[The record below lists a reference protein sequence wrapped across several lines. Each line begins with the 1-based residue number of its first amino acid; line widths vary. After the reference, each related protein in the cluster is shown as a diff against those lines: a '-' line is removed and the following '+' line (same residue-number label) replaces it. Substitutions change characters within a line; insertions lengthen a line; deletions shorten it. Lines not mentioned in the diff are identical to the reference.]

1 MRRVRARFPNESEYT
16 HIVIEWSEWRE
27 VKVFHDEVFG
37 YYKGTYLAILKEDYD
52 NRSTTKT
59 IA

>member
-1 MRRVRARFPNESEYT
+1 MGRVRARFPNESTYVPV
-16 HIVIEWSEWRE
+16 VIEWSHWRE
-27 VKVFHDEVFG
+27 SKVHHDEVFG

-59 IA
+59 IG

>member
-16 HIVIEWSEWRE
+16 PIVIEWSEWRE
-27 VKVFHDEVFG
+27 IKVFPDEVFG

-59 IA
+59 IG